1 MLVEQMP
8 ERGRVGGLLAAP
20 FLLLIAELTRKGEFI
35 HVSHSLVGCAHTRR
49 RTAVTHHCS
58 RPIARAWIDLTR
70 PNTRGRRPRRRRQGD
85 DVRCSEARR
94 LWKPAGTAPIP
105 QGPPFSTRGRP
116 WQDRVPRRVR
126 GPPDRCPRPRSD
138 RPAGA
143 LGVDRTRTPRPR
155 DGPGSAVAAHFAPCT
170 MLPTVG
176 VPLRTPS
183 RPRCPAPQGSRC
195 RPTVPHPGATTAHI
209 DACHRASCQPG
220 PDTNL
225 GRHPPPAAK
234 SWSEGGSRS
243 TGIPG
248 AYPPRRLGRAATG
261 NFRGDAWV
269 VAKSTIMEYRSHS
282 KSTVPITAGSV
293 TDCPFYHLDA
303 ERCTMSSARRTSD
316 GAGAAT
322 REWATSHR

>member
-8 ERGRVGGLLAAP
+8 ERGRVGGLLAVP

-35 HVSHSLVGCAHTRR
+35 HVSQRARSGLIEPQHRVLEMGLAQRLLLIP
-49 RTAVTHHCS
+49 
-58 RPIARAWIDLTR
+58 RPAQCFPQSACRCG
-70 PNTRGRRPRRRRQGD
+70 RGAALEVPLLR
-85 DVRCSEARR
+85 
-94 LWKPAGTAPIP
+94 
-105 QGPPFSTRGRP
+105 
-116 WQDRVPRRVR
+116 DRV
-126 GPPDRCPRPRSD
+126 DARP
-138 RPAGA
+138 
-143 LGVDRTRTPRPR
+143 
-155 DGPGSAVAAHFAPCT
+155 
-170 MLPTVG
+170 
-176 VPLRTPS
+176 
-183 RPRCPAPQGSRC
+183 
-195 RPTVPHPGATTAHI
+195 VPHPGATTAHI

-293 TDCPFYHLDA
+293 TDCPFSHLDA
-303 ERCTMSSARRTSD
+303 ERWTMSSARRTSH